1 MKASRLSQGNGFA
14 PRAAVSPLATAAWLA
29 CAVTLLAAAPAG
41 VRAEGAIA
49 TKSTMIWNI
58 AKFIRWPEA
67 AFAKGN
73 GDFVFT
79 ILGQDSLAEAL
90 AADMSTRTLATRPV
104 FVRVV
109 GRPQDVL
116 GSQIVYVAASARG
129 RLPEVLRLLHNGP
142 VLTLADS
149 PGFITDGGMVDFT
162 RAADGRV
169 RFEIHQERAEQA
181 GLRVS
186 AKLLAIARVV
196 ESNPAA
202 TR

>member
-1 MKASRLSQGNGFA
+1 MSASRFSHGNGFV
-14 PRAAVSPLATAAWLA
+14 PRAAVLALPMAALASALVLLATAPAPLRA
-29 CAVTLLAAAPAG
+29 SGAV
-41 VRAEGAIA
+41 A

-116 GSQIVYVAASARG
+116 GSQVVYVAASARG
-129 RLPEVLRLLHNGP
+129 RLSEVLRLLHNGP
-142 VLTLADS
+142 VLTLADT
-149 PGFITDGGMVDFT
+149 PGFVTDGGMVDFT
-162 RAADGRV
+162 HEPDGQV

-181 GLRVS
+181 GLKVS
-186 AKLLAIARVV
+186 AKLLAIAHVV
-196 ESNPAA
+196 ESTPAA